1 VLFNSIEFIVF
12 FVVLL
17 TIIVI
22 IKHRRFQHIF
32 LLASSY
38 FFFYFS
44 SNYLLTLLV
53 ASTILDF
60 FIGQEIYNCKSQKKK
75 KALLVVSL
83 AGNRGLLGFFKYAD
97 FAITQFN
104 IFGNYIDFATEIP
117 LLNLALPI
125 GISFYTFQT
134 ISYTV
139 DIYRGRLTP
148 SKSFWE
154 FALFVSFFPQ
164 LVAGPIVRAY
174 HFLPQLR
181 EKIENSKTP
190 GKLRQILIHNSKVQL
205 GLTLMALGFLK
216 KMFFADNIGVLANE
230 VFASPIGSD
239 SFSIIMAT
247 IAFGIQI

>member
-1 VLFNSIEFIVF
+1 MLFNSTEFIIF
-12 FVVLL
+12 FVVIL
-17 TIIVI
+17 TTVSI
-22 IKHRRFQHIF
+22 IKYRKFQHLF
-32 LLASSY
+32 LLFGSY

-60 FIGQEIYNCKSQKKK
+60 YVGSAIAKSSNQTRKKI
-75 KALLVVSL
+75 LLITSL
-83 AGNRGLLGFFKYAD
+83 AGNLGLLGFFKYAD

-104 IFGNYIDFATEIP
+104 IMGNYFDLSSSLP

-139 DIYRGRLTP
+139 DIYRGQLTP

-164 LVAGPIVRAY
+164 LVAGPIVRAK
-174 HFLPQLR
+174 HFLPQLH
-181 EKIENSKTP
+181 EKLENFHT
-190 GKLRQILIHNSKVQL
+190 GTRLR
-205 GLTLMALGFLK
+205 
-216 KMFFADNIGVLANE
+216 
-230 VFASPIGSD
+230 
-239 SFSIIMAT
+239 
-247 IAFGIQI
+247 